1 MFKHAN
7 LGSNE
12 FVHCPWRHIIGI
24 FWRQRSYHVKR
35 IERIVQYR
43 GLCLSFLSLISM
55 IFEPPA
61 NNEQE
66 TVIETFSYQT
76 FNDCKHRII
85 FRVKRHTIQFN
96 TLKIEKQMDCG
107 KEELGGTR
115 QWSSLQPWYLF
126 YNFFLLLRSEFVNSW
141 KYFFAKKSSLF
152 ESNWMEIQWT
162 DYEQEWNAKTEYPG
176 HGHLII

>member
-1 MFKHAN
+1 MTTY
-7 LGSNE
+7 
-12 FVHCPWRHIIGI
+12 HCI
-24 FWRQRSYHVKR
+24 FWRQRSYHVKI
-35 IERIVQYR
+35 IERIVQYPR
-43 GLCLSFLSLISM
+43 TLPFISFIILISM

-96 TLKIEKQMDCG
+96 TLKIEKQMDCR

-126 YNFFLLLRSEFVNSW
+126 LPFLLIATFRVCEFMKIFLCQKKQFIWIQLNGNSVNWLRTRMKREDRVSRSRASDHINYRLKDEQ
-141 KYFFAKKSSLF
+141 KSCL
-152 ESNWMEIQWT
+152 
-162 DYEQEWNAKTEYPG
+162 
-176 HGHLII
+176 L